1 MNHCMPYVHVYT
13 SDIFIYFY
21 ITFVKMKYT
30 GSDIFAK
37 QLPVSTGALKT
48 LCVSI
53 TQYFYRKGWKIA
65 DILVQISNK

>member
-1 MNHCMPYVHVYT
+1 
-13 SDIFIYFY
+13 
-21 ITFVKMKYT
+21 MKYT